1 MFCVRS
7 ALAATYSFDFT
18 LVISVVCD
26 HVTFDVVSVIGFEVT
41 VAALEAF
48 LIEMYIIRVI
58 PQRMGSVG
66 FKFTDLASHY
76 PRQVTILAMGQSN
89 MPYEILLFWGHKRT
103 L

>member
-1 MFCVRS
+1 MACGHVI
-7 ALAATYSFDFT
+7 FD
-18 LVISVVCD
+18 IG
-26 HVTFDVVSVIGFEVT
+26 SVIAFEVT
-41 VAALEAF
+41 LAALEAF

-58 PQRMGSVG
+58 PHRMGSVG

-89 MPYEILLFWGHKRT
+89 MPYEKLVFWGHKRT